1 MRSSLQLLARAA
13 LLTLLAGFALL
24 ATGCAVPEA
33 GAQGGTPYP
42 GPTTAATTAATVAP
56 TTAATVAPTTA
67 APTTAATVAPTVRPL
82 PTPTRA
88 APLPNTSEGTLPV
101 FVGLVLIA
109 LAGVAAMVRR
119 RA

>member
-13 LLTLLAGFALL
+13 LLTLLAGLTLL
-24 ATGCAVPEA
+24 ATGCAVPQAE
-33 GAQGGTPYP
+33 AQGGTPYP
-42 GPTTAATTAATVAP
+42 GPTTAATVAP

-67 APTTAATVAPTVRPL
+67 ATVAPTTAATVAPTVRPQ

-88 APLPNTSEGTLPV
+88 VPLPNTSEGTLPV

-109 LAGVAAMVRR
+109 LAGVTAMIRR